1 MRLGITL
8 TPRWNLWRRW
18 AATMTVLPA
27 LLIVAGGAPP
37 PLAAAPAELASAQ
50 PSLPPERHPARPVI
64 PD

>member
-1 MRLGITL
+1 MRLGITT
-8 TPRWNLWRRW
+8 TPGWNLWRRDM
-18 AATMTVLPA
+18 AAVTA
-27 LLIVAGGAPP
+27 LLPLLSAAAGAPP